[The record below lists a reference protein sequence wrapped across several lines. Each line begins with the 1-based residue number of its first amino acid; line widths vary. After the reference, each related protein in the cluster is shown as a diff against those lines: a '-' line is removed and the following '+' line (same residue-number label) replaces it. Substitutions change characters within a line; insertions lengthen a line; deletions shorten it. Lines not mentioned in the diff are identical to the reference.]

1 MSYLSLEEKI
11 EIILIYGE
19 SARNLDNAVTLYAE
33 RFPDKPR
40 SRATIHRVVNQF
52 TTEGSVKPKK
62 RTCRATVT
70 GENNQI
76 AVLAAINYNPR
87 VSIREI
93 SHQLGISHTSVWKIL
108 KRHNYHPYHFS
119 MHQELHGDDFNNRMV
134 FCNWALTQLQRDPQF
149 FCRVMFS
156 DETTFTNHGK
166 INRHNMHYWSIEN
179 PHCLREVEQQRPWS
193 LNVWCGIIGDKL
205 IGPLFIEGT
214 LNGEKYC
221 NLLQDELP
229 ILLEDVPLVVRQNMW
244 FQHDGCPA
252 HYSTIAREVL
262 NHYFN
267 DRWIGRGGPVN
278 WPARSPDLSSLDFF

>member
-1 MSYLSLEEKI
+1 MY
-11 EIILIYGE
+11 
-19 SARNLDNAVTLYAE
+19 
-33 RFPDKPR
+33 
-40 SRATIHRVVNQF
+40 
-52 TTEGSVKPKK
+52 
-62 RTCRATVT
+62 
-70 GENNQI
+70 
-76 AVLAAINYNPR
+76 
-87 VSIREI
+87 
-93 SHQLGISHTSVWKIL
+93 
-108 KRHNYHPYHFS
+108 
-119 MHQELHGDDFNNRMV
+119 QELHGDDFNNRMV

-179 PHCLREVEQQRPWS
+179 SHCLREVEQQRPWS

-262 NHYFN
+262 NHCFN

-278 WPARSPDLSSLDFF
+278 WPARSPDLSSLDFFLWGYLKDKVYADVTTTRLNMIQCIRNACAKITPNMLLCCVQEFQVRINKCIEMEGRHFEHLL